1 MITPKAQV
9 GGLNYASKII
19 TSFFFFDFNF
29 ISLFH
34 WFQSLTIF
42 KNIQILELRNQ
53 KKNRSA
59 VDMDKE
65 LS

>member
-9 GGLNYASKII
+9 GGLNYAK
-19 TSFFFFDFNF
+19 
-29 ISLFH
+29 
-34 WFQSLTIF
+34 
-42 KNIQILELRNQ
+42 LRNQ